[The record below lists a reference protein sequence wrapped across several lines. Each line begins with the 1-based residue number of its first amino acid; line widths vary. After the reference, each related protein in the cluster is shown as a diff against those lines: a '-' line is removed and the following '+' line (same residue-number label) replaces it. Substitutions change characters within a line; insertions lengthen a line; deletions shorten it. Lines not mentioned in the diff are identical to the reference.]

1 MSNEQEV
8 TEQRVEHF
16 YFDGYT
22 YRRYPDAEN
31 YSDRRY
37 FKRTG
42 PVYLHRAIWEFHYG
56 PIPDG
61 YEIHHVDSN
70 TGNNVLSNLRMMTVE
85 EHRQYHSDNFVTTE
99 ALLEHLDRIRPL
111 TKEWHASE
119 EGRLWHIEHGKDSW
133 KNCVPVKC
141 VCEFCGKDYETFKPE
156 ITRVCSNNCK
166 SALRRK
172 EGVDNEDR
180 ICKTC
185 NETFSTNKYSKILCC
200 GRECSKAYYR
210 QKKLEAQAKAAE
222 EQSSNNI

>member
-1 MSNEQEV
+1 MHIVVINENEV
-8 TEQRVEHF
+8 QFNGRTYKRYVNSVIASTRN
-16 YFDGYT
+16 YFRGGK
-22 YRRYPDAEN
+22 
-31 YSDRRY
+31 SL
-37 FKRTG
+37 
-42 PVYLHRAIWEFHYG
+42 LHRDVWEYHNG

-61 YEIHHVDSN
+61 YVVHHKDEN
-70 TGNNVLSNLRMMTVE
+70 KLNNDISNLEAIPDRN
-85 EHRQYHSDNFVTTE
+85 HRQYHSPNFVEKST
-99 ALLEHLDRIRPL
+99 
-111 TKEWHASE
+111 EWHQSE
-119 EGRLWHIEHGKDSW
+119 QGRLQHSEQGKELWENRD
-133 KNCVPVKC
+133 PVKA
-141 VCEFCGKDYETFKPE
+141 VCEFCSNTYETFFPE
-156 ITRVCSNNCK
+156 RTRVCSNNCK